1 MNKKWISLA
10 LAGLMLFG
18 MVGCGDKTPAPVD
31 SSSSSSS
38 EDETEEYAFED
49 VLTDGTEVHLGAN
62 ESKTYDINKD
72 ITGRNY
78 IRIRMKTNANMLGKF
93 TYQNVSNAAQIVEE
107 EFFIEPSTE
116 DIEFKQFLD
125 SYRENGVGL
134 FDKKLISVSLKNLD
148 AHSAAVSVFS
158 IAAADRDVPEFEKEL
173 YIEKGELKVGAD
185 LTMGGT
191 LSYLER
197 TTWQGTPV
205 QEIVNHQ
212 GDVEIGLDIADKAQ
226 TLISDSVNL
235 INIYDAGR
243 EIQQSYYANV
253 GGTSADNPDKVAAGR
268 GDGEP
273 YSQENKPDDYGSNG
287 YDRKWC
293 YTADRN
299 GYYWPYNPVQG
310 GDEVCNCSQ
319 IIDYEVTENQIYV
332 KVRAMDWANGNAWP
346 EKNHPDYEK
355 VKYGRTTKS
364 YIENWYTIKSNM
376 LFVDNRFVDWNGFT
390 DMDKIPVHSMEMPAT
405 YISHPLYRYVC
416 YTGNDPWNLDDK
428 NYHINE
434 NCESWVKNA
443 DRQQKHPEDWFAWV
457 NDQNFG
463 VGMYI
468 PNVGTFV
475 SGRSITSRNIGDHD
489 INRNA
494 LGAPMAT
501 KYLNN
506 KRAPFTAY
514 DSCYVGNTSYTAPV
528 VVVQMKEY
536 IPLSYSYVVAVDM
549 LDVMRENFKSIYE
562 SHTMLNEG
570 LKAWD

>member
-1 MNKKWISLA
+1 MKNKKWMSLA
-10 LAGLMLFG
+10 LAGMMLLG
-18 MVGCGDKTPAPVD
+18 MAACGDKKAKE
-31 SSSSSSS
+31 SSSSP
-38 EDETEEYAFED
+38 EEETEGYTFET
-49 VLTDGTEVHLGAN
+49 VYTGGTEVHLAAN
-62 ESKTYDINKD
+62 ETRTYNVNKD

-78 IRIRMKTNANMLGKF
+78 IRIQMKTNANMLGKF
-93 TYQNVSNAAQIVEE
+93 TYQDVKNAANVVEE

-116 DIEFKQFLD
+116 EIEFKQFLD

-134 FDKKLISVSLKNLD
+134 FDKKLISVTLKNLD
-148 AHSAAVSVFS
+148 AVSAAVTVFS
-158 IAAADRDVPEFEKEL
+158 IDAADRDIPKEEKEL
-173 YIEKGELKVGAD
+173 YIEQGELKVGAD

-197 TTWQGTPV
+197 TSWAGTPIREYV
-205 QEIVNHQ
+205 DQNDNVCIGMVADES
-212 GDVEIGLDIADKAQ
+212 DVKIP
-226 TLISDSVNL
+226 ISDSVNL

-253 GGTSADNPDKVAAGR
+253 GGTKADTPEKVAAG
-268 GDGEP
+268 DGENA
-273 YSQENKPDDYGSNG
+273 YSQDNKPDDYGSNG
-287 YDRKWC
+287 YDRAWS
-293 YTADRN
+293 YTAHRN

-319 IIDYEVTENQIYV
+319 IIDYEVEENRIYV
-332 KVRAMDWANGNAWP
+332 KVRAMDWANGNAKK

-364 YIENWYTIKSNM
+364 YIENWYTIKNNM

-390 DMDKIPVHSMEMPAT
+390 DMDSIPMHSMEMPAT

-416 YTGNDPWNLDDK
+416 YTGNNAWDLEDT

-434 NCESWVKNA
+434 NCTSWVENA
-443 DRQQKHPEDWFAWV
+443 DRQDYHPEDWFAWV

-468 PNVGTFV
+468 PNVGTYV
-475 SGRSITSRNIGDHD
+475 SGRSKTSRSITEYGG
-489 INRNA
+489 NRDA
-494 LGAPMAT
+494 RTAPMAT
-501 KYLNN
+501 KYRNN
-506 KRAPFTAY
+506 KREPFTDY

-536 IPLSYSYVVAVDM
+536 IPLSYSYVVAVDT
-549 LDVMRENFKSIYE
+549 LSEMRASFKEIYE
-562 SHTMLNEG
+562 SQTMLNEG

>member
-10 LAGLMLFG
+10 LASLLLFG
-18 MVGCGDKTPAPVD
+18 VVGCAKKTPDPVE
-31 SSSSSSS
+31 SSASSP
-38 EDETEEYAFED
+38 EEETEEYTFEN
-49 VLTDGTEVHLGAN
+49 VFKDGTEVHLGAN

-93 TYQNVSNAAQIVEE
+93 TYQNVANAAQIVEE

-116 DIEFKQFLD
+116 EIEFKQFLD

-134 FDKKLISVSLKNLD
+134 FDKKLISISLKNLD

-158 IAAADRDVPEFEKEL
+158 VAAADRDIPEMDKEL
-173 YIEKGELKVGAD
+173 YIEQGELKVGAD
-185 LTMGGT
+185 LAMGGT

-197 TTWQGTPV
+197 TSWQGTPV
-205 QEIVNHQ
+205 QEIVNKD

-226 TLISDSVNL
+226 TFISDSVNL
-235 INIYDAGR
+235 INICDAGR

-253 GGTSADNPDKVAAGR
+253 GGTSADTPDKVAAGR

-273 YSQENKPDDYGSNG
+273 YSQDNKPDDYGSNG
-287 YDRKWC
+287 YDRRWS

-310 GDEVCNCSQ
+310 GDEVCNVSQ
-319 IIDYEVTENQIYV
+319 IIDYEVSENQIYV
-332 KVRAMDWANGNAWP
+332 KVRAMDWANGNGRQ
-346 EKNHPDYEK
+346 EKNSPYYEQE
-355 VKYGRTTKS
+355 KYGRTTKS

-416 YTGNDPWNLDDK
+416 YTGNDAWNLDDK

-443 DRQQKHPEDWFAWV
+443 DRQTYHPEDWFAWV

-475 SGRSITSRNIGDHD
+475 SGRSATTRNINESV

-494 LGAPMAT
+494 LEAPMAT
-501 KYLNN
+501 KYPYN
-506 KRAPFTAY
+506 KKAPVTQY

-528 VVVQMKEY
+528 VVVKMKEY

-549 LDVMRENFKSIYE
+549 LDVMRENFKELYE
-562 SHTMLNEG
+562 SKTMLNEG